1 VKCLI
6 EVNINFTS
14 EFDSS
19 HGLHVQRQQQC
30 LQECMK
36 VTNFDISV

>member
-14 EFDSS
+14 EFNRG
-19 HGLHVQRQQQC
+19 HGPLKAHMGQTR
-30 LQECMK
+30 
-36 VTNFDISV
+36 